1 MLRELKKKFR
11 VDASNKKSRRL
22 GELGLS
28 NLITKNIS
36 ESDLVKLERLA
47 KLPNKTSKSIA
58 ELRKIDNNWPRSE
71 ILYPLIR
78 SEPIVDEEKHFI
90 ESNNEIINKANEA
103 RLLLHKTS
111 SFISKN
117 KRCSIRKRLNE
128 IENTKKI
135 DRKLKSALLK
145 ELNSII

>member
-22 GELGLS
+22 GELGLN

-90 ESNNEIINKANEA
+90 ESNNEIINKANES

-128 IENTKKI
+128 IENTKKN
-135 DRKLKSALLK
+135 R
-145 ELNSII
+145 

>member
-90 ESNNEIINKANEA
+90 ESNNEIINKANES

-128 IENTKKI
+128 IENTKKN
-135 DRKLKSALLK
+135 R
-145 ELNSII
+145 

>member
-90 ESNNEIINKANEA
+90 ESNNEIIDKANES

-128 IENTKKI
+128 IENTKKN
-135 DRKLKSALLK
+135 R
-145 ELNSII
+145 

>member
-90 ESNNEIINKANEA
+90 ESNNEIINKANES